1 MLKEKNPKP
10 VYFYIKTE
18 KENNTETEPIIPK
31 ASRRKILKSRKEINK
46 VEDRKG
52 IEKTNNKNLNL
63 LRKKVKETQNA
74 KNQE

>member
-10 VYFYIKTE
+10 AYSTLKQ
-18 KENNTETEPIIPK
+18 KKKNTETEPVTPK
-31 ASRRKILKSRKEINK
+31 ASRGKILKSRKEINK
-46 VEDRKG
+46 IEDRKG

-63 LRKKVKETQNA
+63 LRKKVKEIQNA